1 MAGLVVHAV
10 YQRLVSTAHMRD
22 TQSYNKVQG
31 LPSRSM
37 SVQYECPIK
46 SISNSW
52 PLDAA
57 TKGWL
62 VSCSQG
68 AGRGVSGPARDLSL
82 SFSPGLV
89 VVVGD
94 GSGGSRGSDLG
105 SFGSLDF
112 GCLSARGSHATRVC
126 PQFSSFPGFA
136 SPLLP
141 AVLKLAGVCQ
151 SPFPAV
157 SQVHWGPPF
166 PFPAVSQGAWGPP
179 LPFPAVPSASQG
191 VNHFPSQFNGASRL
205 VGLLRRGEEVHRPEA
220 IASRVRFL
228 RFRSPCECNLLPMG
242 HWPPALN
249 RVGSK
254 G

>member
-1 MAGLVVHAV
+1 MFSRGRQGGFRAGTGPLLILFAWAGWGCRRWVRRFSGH
-10 YQRLVSTAHMRD
+10 
-22 TQSYNKVQG
+22 G
-31 LPSRSM
+31 LGEFR
-37 SVQYECPIK
+37 
-46 SISNSW
+46 
-52 PLDAA
+52 
-57 TKGWL
+57 
-62 VSCSQG
+62 
-68 AGRGVSGPARDLSL
+68 
-82 SFSPGLV
+82 
-89 VVVGD
+89 VVGLRVFV
-94 GSGGSRGSDLG
+94 GPRFSRY
-105 SFGSLDF
+105 
-112 GCLSARGSHATRVC
+112 
-126 PQFSSFPGFA
+126 PGFA
-136 SPLLP
+136 RSSQVTRGLP
-141 AVLKLAGVCQ
+141 VPFARSSQVTRGLPV
-151 SPFPAV
+151 PFPAV